1 MQNLDF
7 ESKMASTNMKRKKNS
22 AIDALFD
29 AHRDHRPPSP
39 PPKQLK
45 TQKSDSS
52 IKTGTNSRMVHQSSS
67 SASRRPHIPGDQ
79 LQRRKSE
86 LAPIRKA
93 LPVYQFQSVI
103 VEKLTKADVL
113 LVVAET
119 GSGKSTQ
126 IPAYLDNV
134 YGGGSGNNNNKQTN
148 PQYGQ
153 RHPTDTGSNA
163 NQRSSTQTPVRASS
177 ICVTQPRRVA
187 AMTVAKRV
195 AEERGCRLG
204 TAVGYKVRFD
214 DATTPHTRIIYA
226 TDGMV
231 LRESMADPLLSRYT
245 VVVLDESHER
255 SLQTDVLFGVVQ
267 RAMRARNS
275 TNQTDQDNVVEES
288 SAMAMATTTTTMTI
302 DQRIQQRMRQRAR
315 EEWHLPPLK
324 VVVMS
329 ATLQVDTFVKFF
341 PKAETIRIPGRM
353 HPVQIVY
360 TKEPQEDYLDSAL
373 VTALQIHQNAEEDGD
388 ILIFL
393 PGQEEITDLAILLK
407 RHLEHHKTL
416 TDTLTG
422 QNHDNGVDIVQSLKG
437 MGANISY
444 QAGTIVNGV
453 MICVLYAAL
462 PPEAQM
468 VAFMAKPRGCTR
480 KIILSTN
487 IAETSGTY

>member
-1 MQNLDF
+1 MQNPDS
-7 ESKMASTNMKRKKNS
+7 ESRKGTSNKKRKKN
-22 AIDALFD
+22 ATLDALFEV
-29 AHRDHRPPSP
+29 HNDHRLDHQQPP

-45 TQKSDSS
+45 SMTSSNGSSSRVTQ
-52 IKTGTNSRMVHQSSS
+52 QSSS
-67 SASRRPHIPGDQ
+67 SASRSPPINGDQ

-93 LPVYQFQSVI
+93 LPVYQFQSTI
-103 VEKLTKADVL
+103 VQKLAKADVL

-134 YGGGSGNNNNKQTN
+134 YGGGSGSNMNKINNKKL
-148 PQYGQ
+148 PI
-153 RHPTDTGSNA
+153 
-163 NQRSSTQTPVRASS
+163 RACS

-267 RAMRARNS
+267 RAMRARNPTS
-275 TNQTDQDNVVEES
+275 QTDHDNVVEES
-288 SAMAMATTTTTMTI
+288 SATPTTTPAATLTI

-360 TKEPQEDYLDSAL
+360 TKEPQDDYLDSAL
-373 VTALQIHQNAEEDGD
+373 VTALQIHHNAEEDGD

-393 PGQEEITDLAILLK
+393 PGQEEITDLATLLK
-407 RHLEHHKTL
+407 RHLEQQKTL

-422 QNHDNGVDIVQSLKG
+422 RKHDEGVDIVQSLKG
-437 MGANISY
+437 MGTNISY

-468 VAFMAKPRGCTR
+468 VAFMPKPRGCTR

-487 IAETSGTY
+487 IAETSGTYKTSYIVLNVI